1 MGTASTTSERI
12 MSVQLPPI
20 LRSLTQGT
28 LTSKLFCRSL
38 LLGIGASVFGFCSSA
53 SAIETIIL
61 RYNTEEVTVTLE
73 ELESFAG
80 GAEVETIRQLLEGR
94 VQETQDVAT
103 DVVQLLRD
111 ALVDDIRIS
120 PRMQE
125 NITNFLE
132 SSTGEFLLTQ
142 LDRVINSTS
151 AGTQDSLTD
160 LQSAVEASIDDDG
173 FISVLELVRRY
184 PQDLVRV
191 DASGLT
197 GTVNDVAAFVEE
209 IEPVLQ
215 TLRDVLQDLVCDC
228 PSGDSSSLPAD
239 AHAAQC
245 NGSHPVAEGADN
257 TEVADNLAISPE
269 ETSPDMAVDTEV
281 IR

>member
-1 MGTASTTSERI
+1 MGTASTKSERI
-12 MSVQLPPI
+12 MSVQLPQI
-20 LRSLTQGT
+20 LRSLTQGA
-28 LTSKLFCRSL
+28 LTSKLFGRSL
-38 LLGIGASVFGFCSSA
+38 LLGIGASVFGFGSSA

-80 GAEVETIRQLLEGR
+80 GAEIETIRQLLEGR
-94 VQETQDVAT
+94 VQETQDIAS
-103 DVVQLLRD
+103 DIVQLLRD
-111 ALVDDIRIS
+111 ALVEDIRIS

-125 NITNFLE
+125 NITNFLD

-151 AGTQDSLTD
+151 ASTQDSLAD
-160 LQSAVEASIDDDG
+160 LQSSVEASIEDDG

-184 PQDLVRV
+184 PQDTVRV

-215 TLRDVLQDLVCDC
+215 TLRDVLQDLICDC
-228 PSGDSSSLPAD
+228 PSGDTSSLPPD
-239 AHAAQC
+239 AQAAQC
-245 NGSHPVAEGADN
+245 NESHNVAQGADP
-257 TEVADNLAISPE
+257 TETADNLAIVSE
-269 ETSPDMAVDTEV
+269 ETLPEMAADTEV
-281 IR
+281 TR

>member
-1 MGTASTTSERI
+1 MGTASTKSERT
-12 MSVQLPPI
+12 MSVQLPQI
-20 LRSLTQGT
+20 LRSLTQGA

-61 RYNTEEVTVTLE
+61 RYNTKEVTVTLD

-80 GAEVETIRQLLEGR
+80 GAEVETIRELLEGR

-103 DVVQLLRD
+103 DLVQLLRD
-111 ALVDDIRIS
+111 ALVEDIRIS

-125 NITNFLE
+125 NITNFLD

-151 AGTQDSLTD
+151 AGTQDSLAD
-160 LQSAVEASIDDDG
+160 LQSSVEASIEDDG
-173 FISVLELVRRY
+173 FISVLELVSRY
-184 PQDLVRV
+184 PQNTVRV

-215 TLRDVLQDLVCDC
+215 TLRDVMQGLICDC
-228 PSGDSSSLPAD
+228 PSGDSSSLPGD
-239 AHAAQC
+239 AQAAQC
-245 NGSHPVAEGADN
+245 NGSDNVAEGADN
-257 TEVADNLAISPE
+257 PEAANNLAIVSEGTSPE
-269 ETSPDMAVDTEV
+269 MAADAEV
-281 IR
+281 TR